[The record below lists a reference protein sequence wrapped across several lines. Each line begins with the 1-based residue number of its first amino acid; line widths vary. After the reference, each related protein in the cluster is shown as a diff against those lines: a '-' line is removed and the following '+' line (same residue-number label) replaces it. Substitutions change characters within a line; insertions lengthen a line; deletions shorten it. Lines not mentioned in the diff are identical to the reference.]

1 MDCTPPR
8 RLTERRSTAS
18 LGFLAGMSLSLAG
31 CLSGEGGSD
40 QISISP
46 QRVSIEA
53 GSAPVVFTA
62 TTPPNAGHIVWLLDG
77 PGVLTSQTDTSSVFI
92 PPATVLAPI
101 SATVSAVLASG
112 AQASARIEI
121 RPPDLLTPDGGAT
134 PDGGPAGDALRI
146 IPSLATVYAGSPS
159 IDFTAVPPSGIGAV
173 SWFLVGP
180 GTLSFPASLVA
191 RYTPPSDAMVDTG
204 AVLTAQLSAPSQT
217 ARADILVRRPV
228 GTLTVAVTIPPGS
241 GLMPTIIVSGPGGFT
256 RLVRSSETLPGLAV
270 GTYRA
275 DARTELVAGPI
286 VTSAYA
292 PHVVGSPAV
301 VAAGGTTQI
310 EVTYAARQGSGHLFL
325 ADPISS
331 RLDGY
336 SGPQLASSG
345 TVTASIQIERTGGF
359 GAALGSDGDLWVAS
373 DPFTLTK
380 YAAPHLESGA
390 LPDVRLG
397 GTPDGVLAF
406 VSGLAFDSGG
416 NLWLASNPPP
426 GPDTNRRILKFS
438 ASALRVSD
446 PNPTPEVT
454 LNSTTRWYPV
464 SLAFD
469 RAGNL
474 WLTDFTND
482 RLVKFAPAQLSSS
495 GAPAPTTVIS
505 NVSPGYPLS
514 SPIDLAIDADGD
526 LWVSNLLVG
535 SPTDLIM
542 YTASQAQ
549 AGGSPNPAIRLGRPT
564 LPSVRGIAFDATGG
578 AWMAVP
584 GGLARLSRAQ
594 LFGGGAPPPQIFVRD
609 SSIQFA
615 TSLVFDPPPAGV
627 PLYR

>member
-1 MDCTPPR
+1 
-8 RLTERRSTAS
+8 
-18 LGFLAGMSLSLAG
+18 MSMSLAG
-31 CLSGEGGSD
+31 CLSGEGSSD

-46 QRVSIEA
+46 DKVSIEA
-53 GSAPVVFTA
+53 GGAPVVFTA
-62 TTPPNAGHIVWLLDG
+62 STPPNAGRIVWLLDG
-77 PGVLTSQTDTSSVFI
+77 PGVLTSQTDTSAVFI
-92 PPATVLAPI
+92 PPATVLAPT

-121 RPPDLLTPDGGAT
+121 RPPDLFA

-146 IPSLATVYAGSPS
+146 IPSSATVFAGSPP
-159 IDFTAVPPSGIGAV
+159 IDFRAVPPSGIGAV
-173 SWFLVGP
+173 SWLLVGR
-180 GTLSFPASLVA
+180 GTLSFPGALVA
-191 RYTPPSDAMVDTG
+191 RYTPPSDAPVDSG
-204 AVLTAQLSAPSQT
+204 AVLTAQLSTPSQT

-228 GTLTVAVTIPPGS
+228 GTLTVAVTVPPGS
-241 GLMPTIIVSGPGGFT
+241 GLMPTIIVTGPGGFA
-256 RLVRSSETLPGLAV
+256 RMVRASETFPGLPV

-275 DARTELVAGPI
+275 DARTEVVAGSI
-286 VTSAYA
+286 VTSAYV
-292 PHVVGSPAV
+292 PHVVGNPAV
-301 VAAGGTTQI
+301 VTAGGTAQI
-310 EVTYAARQGSGHLFL
+310 EVIYAARQGSGHLWL

-331 RLDGY
+331 RLGGY
-336 SGPQLASSG
+336 SGAQLASSG
-345 TVTASIQIERTGGF
+345 TVTASIQIEQAGGF
-359 GAALGSDGDLWVAS
+359 GAALGGDGDLWVVS

-380 YAAPHLESGA
+380 YAAPHLGPGA
-390 LPDVRLG
+390 LPDVQLG
-397 GTPDGVLAF
+397 RRTRGGVLDY

-446 PNPTPEVT
+446 PDPTPEVI
-454 LNSTTRWYPV
+454 LNSTTSWYPV
-464 SLAFD
+464 TLAFD

-474 WLTDFTND
+474 WLADFTND
-482 RLVKFAPAQLSSS
+482 RLVKFAPAQLASS
-495 GAPAPTTVIS
+495 GTPAPTTGIS

-526 LWVSNLLVG
+526 LWVSNLAVG
-535 SPTDLIM
+535 HPTDLIM

-594 LFGGGAPPPQIFVRD
+594 LFGGGAPPPQIFVQD
-609 SSIQFA
+609 TSILFA